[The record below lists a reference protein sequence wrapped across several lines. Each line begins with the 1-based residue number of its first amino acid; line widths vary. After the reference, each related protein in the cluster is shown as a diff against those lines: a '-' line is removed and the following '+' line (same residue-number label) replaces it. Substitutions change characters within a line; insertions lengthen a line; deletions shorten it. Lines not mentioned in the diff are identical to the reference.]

1 MQGLKEALKGVGMKS
16 EKKSERTLSP
26 EKQGLSKAAQEL
38 LSRVRASPN
47 PEVVYGLPLAAA
59 EAKAHSVIDPLIED
73 TGLPVARLNQYR
85 WYLAELCRLMRT
97 RSGPDLAY
105 CMEYTLKKWLSFG
118 LEPNSVVVL
127 ASELFER
134 LRPQAETEGN
144 SPPRHQDTKGSDR
157 GEAAKPASPKSE
169 ARMTIET
176 RSPNAPHPDPLLSEE
191 RGSGATVRR
200 EQGKEAGRTLADDGR
215 RTSDEPPSGG
225 GGP

>member
-1 MQGLKEALKGVGMKS
+1 LKEILSGEAADGNTYSERTNAGLKEALKGVSMKS

-38 LSRVRASPN
+38 LSRVRASSN
-47 PEVVYGLPLAAA
+47 PEVVYGLAPGAA
-59 EAKAHSVIDPLIED
+59 EAKAHSVIDPLIEG

-105 CMEYTLKKWLSFG
+105 CMEYALKKWLSFG

-127 ASELFER
+127 ASELFDR
-134 LRPQAETEGN
+134 LKPKAEPENPESRIQSAESRIAG
-144 SPPRHQDTKGSDR
+144 P
-157 GEAAKPASPKSE
+157 EANDE
-169 ARMTIET
+169 
-176 RSPNAPHPDPLLSEE
+176 
-191 RGSGATVRR
+191 
-200 EQGKEAGRTLADDGR
+200 R
-215 RTSDEPPSGG
+215 RTSNEPTSEG

>member
-1 MQGLKEALKGVGMKS
+1 MKS

-38 LSRVRASPN
+38 LSRVRASPS
-47 PEVVYGLPLAAA
+47 PEVVYGLPPGAA
-59 EAKAHSVIDPLIED
+59 EAKAHSVIDPLIEG

-105 CMEYTLKKWLSFG
+105 CMEYALKKWLSFG

-127 ASELFER
+127 ASELFDR
-134 LRPQAETEGN
+134 LKPKAEPENPESRIQSLECRNADSDLATT
-144 SPPRHQDTKGSDR
+144 DALSDR
-157 GEAAKPASPKSE
+157 GCSSQHGLTQIRIPPLKHEEGSE
-169 ARMTIET
+169 SDTGPLEPSNPGT
-176 RSPNAPHPDPLLSEE
+176 LLSSNDE
-191 RGSGATVRR
+191 
-200 EQGKEAGRTLADDGR
+200 R
-215 RTSDEPPSGG
+215 RTMDDVTTRG